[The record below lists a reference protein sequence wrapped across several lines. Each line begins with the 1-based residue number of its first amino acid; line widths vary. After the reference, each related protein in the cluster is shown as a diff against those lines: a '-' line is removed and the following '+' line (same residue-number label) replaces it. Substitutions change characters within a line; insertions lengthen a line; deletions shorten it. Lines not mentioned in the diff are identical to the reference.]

1 MPDAAGQTSG
11 PPFRRVSREGSI
23 LPTNRFGRGTSTP
36 MGTPGKT
43 VRIPA
48 KLPAAMGKVGPGRVW
63 SRGLRCGQK
72 GDVGRAVYYESG
84 VRVEAARR
92 GFCWDRGCAW
102 QTARAGRGGFE
113 VFVGIKKAN
122 RRRNFADLA
131 LGSQRPQDARG
142 REVYGGAILP
152 PSNLRLPTLPHLLLR
167 FPIRAL
173 KTPFDPHPL
182 WPQYKMSNVRC
193 PPPRPRDPNAIL
205 RIPLAPNLLRPKC
218 KIRNISQLRDLRSNP
233 QTSENFRRNPS

>member
-1 MPDAAGQTSG
+1 M
-11 PPFRRVSREGSI
+11 
-23 LPTNRFGRGTSTP
+23 
-36 MGTPGKT
+36 
-43 VRIPA
+43 
-48 KLPAAMGKVGPGRVW
+48 
-63 SRGLRCGQK
+63 
-72 GDVGRAVYYESG
+72 
-84 VRVEAARR
+84 
-92 GFCWDRGCAW
+92 
-102 QTARAGRGGFE
+102 
-113 VFVGIKKAN
+113 
-122 RRRNFADLA
+122 
-131 LGSQRPQDARG
+131 
-142 REVYGGAILP
+142 P

-233 QTSENFRRNPS
+233 QTSENFRRNPSLYHRTPRNFAKFREAPQISVSPHIAKLAQVEEFCESLELISRQDCGILRDSWKRATLRISFFGHNGSGLRGAARLSLGAEEKGCRRDAVVGWVIVAAEEPKWERRTCAR